1 MNTERRTFWPL
12 LAILL
17 LLLIATL
24 LLTMKLERQPAMQ
37 RPMPDVQY
45 QQHWELND
53 VLEAVLYLMRK
64 NRLNEAQS
72 LLTAALLKY
81 PDNSDIWMLRGS
93 VYYRQDRFEQAAHAF
108 AMVQKYQPDNA
119 AASNNLAES
128 LIHLKRFHEAR
139 QAIDKAVAL
148 APENGEILLN
158 AAGLYALVKN
168 DKTALYYLKQALKN
182 GIMPEKVSDHPELIR
197 LLERPDFM
205 NYYRSRQNDNQQ
217 KK

>member
-1 MNTERRTFWPL
+1 MNNERRTFWPL
-12 LAILL
+12 LGVLL
-17 LLLIATL
+17 LLLTATL
-24 LLTMKLERQPAMQ
+24 LLILKLERHPSMQ
-37 RPMPDVQY
+37 RPMPDVTY
-45 QQHWELND
+45 QQHWELDD

-93 VYYRQDRFEQAAHAF
+93 VYYRQDRFDQAAHAF

-128 LIHLKRFHEAR
+128 LIQLKRFGEAR
-139 QAIDKAVAL
+139 TAIDKAAEL
-148 APENGEILLN
+148 APENGEIMLN
-158 AAGLYALVKN
+158 AAGIYALMKD
-168 DKTALYYLKQALKN
+168 DKSALQYLKRALEN
-182 GIMPEKVSDHPELIR
+182 GVVPEKVTDHPELIR
-197 LLERPDFM
+197 LLERPEFM
-205 NYYRSRQNDNQQ
+205 NYYHARQKDNQQ